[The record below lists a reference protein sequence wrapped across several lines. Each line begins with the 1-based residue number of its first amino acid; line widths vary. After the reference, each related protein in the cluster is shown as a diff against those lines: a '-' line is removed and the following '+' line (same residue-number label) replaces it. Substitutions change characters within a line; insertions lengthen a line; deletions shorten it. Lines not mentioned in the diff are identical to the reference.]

1 MKHKKP
7 LQDMFLMLFFM
18 VLAAVMIWVVIP
30 GQIKVTA
37 VMEKEVMSPR
47 TVPYLASAGIL
58 IISAAGFISSL
69 VTYLKERAAD
79 TGKAKEKKTCQQW
92 IESLFPYFIFLLI
105 VVYGVLFYQFGIV
118 IASLTVPPLILLAL
132 GCRKW
137 YMYVILYAFFGIMY
151 TLFTVVL
158 HVPIK

>member
-1 MKHKKP
+1 MKHKKN

-37 VMEKEVMSPR
+37 VMEKEVMTPR
-47 TVPYLASAGIL
+47 TFPYLASAGIL
-58 IISAAGFISSL
+58 VISAVGFISSL

-79 TGKAKEKKTCQQW
+79 TGTVKEKKTRQQW
-92 IESLFPYFIFLLI
+92 MESLFPYFIFLLI
-105 VVYGVLFYQFGIV
+105 VVYGALFYQFGIV
-118 IASLTVPPLILLAL
+118 IASLIVPPLILFAL